1 MCQAK
6 RLKFHATAP
15 APTTKKAL
23 KVANPPYYY
32 GFPPNGNFPGIDGAL
47 VLKDRIF
54 AFQVTISSS
63 HKSPITGLESLSK
76 MLPPKLK
83 KLPWRVVFV
92 GAETD
97 RIRPVAEHWDG
108 ELCFPEG
115 RRLPVAW
122 AEVGP
127 VMKGV
132 AYTACRFVGSSSV
145 F

>member
-1 MCQAK
+1 M
-6 RLKFHATAP
+6 P
-15 APTTKKAL
+15 GKASQVSCDRPRPHYE
-23 KVANPPYYY
+23 KGTEGCKPPLLLWV
-32 GFPPNGNFPGIDGAL
+32 PPNGNFPGIDSAL